1 MEEALALIE
10 KIIEEHKQIL
20 GNIRALEQVTND
32 AGALR
37 VLDIAKEGFMPG
49 RPDQAEG
56 LHKLDE
62 LLAMTNSGIRAHFNR
77 EETGLLAAFEEH
89 GGEMLISALRALL
102 LEHDVIRKRFVH
114 AEQLVTELKMGD
126 LSRYVWEASAYDMRA
141 HIAHTRKLFEVHAR
155 SEQNLLRT
163 LRNRLRGEV
172 EEK

>member
-32 AGALR
+32 ASALR

-56 LHKLDE
+56 LQKLDE
-62 LLAMTNSGIRAHFNR
+62 LLATTDHGIRAHFNR
-77 EETGLLAAFEEH
+77 EETGLLAAFEKH

-102 LEHDVIRKRFVH
+102 LEHDVIRKRFVRT
-114 AEQLVTELKMGD
+114 EQLVTELKTGD
-126 LSRYVWEASAYDMRA
+126 LSRHVWEASAHDMRA

-155 SEQNLLRT
+155 SEQKLLRT
-163 LRNRLRGEV
+163 LRNRLRREV

>member
-62 LLAMTNSGIRAHFNR
+62 LLAITNSGIRAHFNR

-114 AEQLVTELKMGD
+114 AEQLVTELKTGD
-126 LSRYVWEASAYDMRA
+126 LSRHVWEASAHDMRA
-141 HIAHTRKLFEVHAR
+141 HIAHTRNLFEVHAR